1 MTDSINHRTIL
12 DAERAVNEQYLNEIE
27 RLIQNQSQRVRQIAV
42 VQSQRWTNS
51 SPLRL
56 GIDRGAIT
64 GVIGRVALK
73 ESHPYSDMMDE
84 TFYIAGWYVK
94 EDGFEAVNWAAPI
107 ASLFFEGRSSRH
119 EIAQSVTGRRTFVLR
134 GADLVDYA
142 DEIETGVNNPFEG
155 MERSLAV
162 PAAPTRRQHPVQPVQ
177 SEKHR
182 STPKS
187 TEPEEEPSIS
197 TTDSEKTESM
207 GEVNAR
213 RRGLRAV
220 EAVVKVMKLPKRGRM
235 GAVLPTMQ
243 PDQYQLVAAASDR
256 GLVVQGQPG
265 TGKTVVAAHRAVY
278 LTSEERG
285 AERVAR
291 VAIVGP
297 SDHYVDHVAPLIS
310 ELKEPGAEIQV
321 LSLPALLRKVSGISL
336 NSKPG
341 DIGRVESSWE
351 LGRVIDSFVRRM
363 PDRPVSAPMDQRVRR
378 VVEAMQRADSSEIGD
393 AELLTWLRG
402 LPRWNA
408 LSGKTRYLPM
418 LATVALALDSSEIG
432 NRVGHLIVDEA
443 QDVRPLEW
451 RILTTSLLESGGSLS
466 LFGDMN
472 QRRSDWTA
480 ATWEELAEDLDIT
493 NEDGHC
499 HVHKFQPGYRST
511 RQILRFANQLLPRGE
526 RGEHALRDGPPPT
539 ATKVSSRERTVR
551 TVEAA
556 IDLTRR
562 NPGMV
567 AIITTEPRSPSMVFR
582 DRGWERGNWRH
593 SWTSSGTTVVILHPD
608 EARGLEF
615 DAVVVVEPADFP
627 ENVGR
632 QGVLYTSLTRANN
645 ELAVVHSKRL
655 PRGLRPPR

>member
-1 MTDSINHRTIL
+1 MTDSTKRQTIL

-27 RLIQNQSQRVRQIAV
+27 RLIQRHPQRVRQIAV
-42 VQSQRWTNS
+42 VQSQRWTTS

-56 GIDRGAIT
+56 GIDRGATT
-64 GVIGRVALK
+64 GVIGRVALQ
-73 ESHPYSDMMDE
+73 ESHPYSDMMDQ
-84 TFYIAGWYVK
+84 TFYIAGWYAK
-94 EDGFEAVNWAAPI
+94 KDGFEAVNWTAPI
-107 ASLFFEGRSSRH
+107 ASLFFQGRSSKH
-119 EIAQSVTGRRTFVLR
+119 EIAPSVTGRRTFVLR
-134 GADLVDYA
+134 GTDLVDYA
-142 DEIETGVNNPFEG
+142 DEVETGVDDPFEG
-155 MERSLAV
+155 MERSLAIPV
-162 PAAPTRRQHPVQPVQ
+162 APTRRRHPVQPVQ

-182 STPKS
+182 SIPES
-187 TEPEEEPSIS
+187 TETEEQPYIS
-197 TTDSEKTESM
+197 TTELHETESTS
-207 GEVNAR
+207 EVNAR

-243 PDQYQLVAAASDR
+243 SDQYQLVTAAGDR
-256 GLVVQGQPG
+256 GLVLQGQPG
-265 TGKTVVAAHRAVY
+265 TGKTVVAVHRAVY
-278 LTSEERG
+278 LTS
-285 AERVAR
+285 AERETERVGR

-297 SDHYVDHVAPLIS
+297 SDHYVDHVKPIIS
-310 ELKEPGAEIQV
+310 ELKEPEAEIQV
-321 LSLPALLRKVSGISL
+321 LSLPGLLKKVAGL
-336 NSKPG
+336 PLKSKPG
-341 DIGRVESSWE
+341 DIGRIESSWE
-351 LGRVIDSFVRRM
+351 LGREIDSFVRKM

-393 AELLTWLRG
+393 SELLTWLRG
-402 LPRWNA
+402 LPSWNA
-408 LSGKTRYLPM
+408 LSGETRYLPM

-451 RILTTSLLESGGSLS
+451 RILTTSLLEDDGSLS

-480 ATWEELAEDLDIT
+480 ATWEQLAEDLDIT
-493 NEDGHC
+493 DEAGHC
-499 HVHKFQPGYRST
+499 DIRELQPGYRST

-526 RGEHALRDGPPPT
+526 RAEQALRDGPQPSVE
-539 ATKVSSRERTVR
+539 KVSGPERTTR
-551 TVEAA
+551 TVDVA

-567 AIITTEPRSPSMVFR
+567 AIITTKPRAPSVVFR
-582 DRGWERGNWRH
+582 DRGWKRGDWLH
-593 SWTSSGTTVVILHPD
+593 SWTRSGTTVVILHPD

-615 DAVVVVEPADFP
+615 DAVVVVEPGDFP

-645 ELAVVHSKRL
+645 ELAVIHSKRL
-655 PRGLRPPR
+655 PRGLRLPR